1 MKLYSAYIFDFDG
14 VIKDS
19 VKVKSEAFVQ
29 LYASEGKEFQRKVE
43 EYHLTNGGISRYV
56 KFKVWNE
63 WLGRSTSEDAIEELA
78 KNFAQLVISNVVAS
92 PFINGAMDALKSASA
107 NALTFLA
114 TGTPDDE
121 INQILSQLSLVE
133 LFHEVHGSS
142 RKKTTIVND
151 ILKRFDLTPSEVLFI
166 GDAQTDYNAA
176 LDTGLDFYLR
186 KTDYNSDWFEGKPF
200 ITYQSNDLDY
210 LNELITK

>member
-1 MKLYSAYIFDFDG
+1 MKHYSAYIFDFDG

-29 LYASEGKEFQRKVE
+29 LYATEGIEFQSKVE

-78 KNFAQLVISNVVAS
+78 KNFAQLVINNVVTS
-92 PFINGAMDALKSASA
+92 PFVHGSMQALKSASD

-121 INQILSQLSLVE
+121 INMILSQLRLAE
-133 LFHEVHGSS
+133 LFSEVHGSS
-142 RKKTTIVND
+142 RKKTIIVND

-166 GDAQTDYNAA
+166 GDAQTDYYAA
-176 LDTGLDFYLR
+176 LNNGLDFYLR
-186 KTDYNSDWFEGKPF
+186 KTDYNSDWFEGKPG
-200 ITYQSNDLDY
+200 IS
-210 LNELITK
+210 